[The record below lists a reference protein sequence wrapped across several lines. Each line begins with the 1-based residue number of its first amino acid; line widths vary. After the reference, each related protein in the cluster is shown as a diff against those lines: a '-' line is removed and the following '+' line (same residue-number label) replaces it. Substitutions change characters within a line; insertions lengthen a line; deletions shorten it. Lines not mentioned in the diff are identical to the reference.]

1 MAAKYWFA
9 VATRPRTCGEL
20 TNSVFGRFAPRT
32 PRSSDTASPLRPLG
46 VTAHY
51 VRLTHARVSLN
62 SPHVGHP
69 AVPIAML
76 DSVTTSELLIV
87 PHISKGGPNGIWH
100 IERGDRHPLVLAASQ
115 WATWCHVNDD
125 GQPSFFCTPGHDVLH
140 IDSHS
145 AHGADL
151 FTSIDGATA
160 FADHINEDNEPKLA
174 VKSLT
179 TRELLSCLSRVD
191 IACINQANFAV
202 NHRGQS
208 ALGCKKIAS
217 TPELLQALTQK
228 T

>member
-1 MAAKYWFA
+1 
-9 VATRPRTCGEL
+9 
-20 TNSVFGRFAPRT
+20 
-32 PRSSDTASPLRPLG
+32 
-46 VTAHY
+46 
-51 VRLTHARVSLN
+51 
-62 SPHVGHP
+62 
-69 AVPIAML
+69 ML

-87 PHISKGGPNGIWH
+87 PHITATGPNGIWH

-115 WATWCHVNDD
+115 WATWCHVDDD